1 MSFVNLGK
9 NSTMTSKVT
18 YKGALRTEMQ
28 HLQSGSVIENDAPV
42 DNHGKGE
49 RFSPTDMVAT
59 ALASCMLT
67 TAGIKADSM
76 GIDLTGSTVD
86 VTKIMKA
93 DPRRIGGIKAH
104 VTFVKGLK
112 LDEKQKEIL
121 ERTARFCPVERSL
134 HPDMELDIQFVW
146 A

>member
-1 MSFVNLGK
+1 
-9 NSTMTSKVT
+9 MTSIVT

-28 HLQSGSVIENDAPV
+28 HLQSGSIVENDAPV

-59 ALASCMLT
+59 ALGSCMLT
-67 TAGIKADSM
+67 TAGIKADTM
-76 GIDLTGSTVD
+76 GLDLTGSTVE

-104 VTFVKGLK
+104 VTFVKGLEV
-112 LDEKQKEIL
+112 DEKQKEIL
-121 ERTARFCPVERSL
+121 EKTARFCPVERSL

-146 A
+146 E